1 VWIDVQRQWVY
12 LEGIFSG
19 SADIKHLL
27 PVESAR
33 FQNINSEFLTVMKKV
48 NKSPFVLDVLNVA
61 GIQKNLERLADLL
74 AKIQKA
80 LGEYLEKERSSFPR
94 FYFVGDEDLLE
105 IIGNSKDIRR
115 VMKHFKKMFAGI
127 STLQIDEEETQL
139 LGFASHEGEEVDF
152 RSPIILAEYPR
163 INDWLAKVEAEMRLS
178 LAHLLSQAVADL
190 KPIFKPDVGDDDL
203 AGLLNWVGVYPAQLV
218 VLAVQ
223 TVWTELVESAI
234 STSGLTGTLSLVT
247 RLLDLLADSVLQ
259 DIPVLQRR
267 KCEHL
272 ITELVHQR
280 DVIRSL
286 IASGTRDAT
295 DFAWLYHMRYYLN
308 DSVEDTL
315 LRLQVRMADAVF
327 PYGYEYLG
335 IPDRLVQTP
344 LTDRCYLTLTQA
356 LDHQL
361 GGSPFGPAGTGKTES
376 VKALGVQLGR
386 FVLVFC
392 CDETFDFQAMGRI
405 FVGLCQ
411 VGAWGCFD
419 EFNRLEERI
428 LSAVSQQVQSIQQGL
443 AEAATNPDTEVEL
456 VGKKLKI
463 NPRTGIFITMNPGYA
478 GRSNLPD
485 NLKKLFRSMSMT
497 RPDQEL
503 IAQVLLFS
511 KGFKAA
517 ETLASKIVPFF
528 NLCKEQLSPQP
539 HYDFGLR
546 ALKAV
551 LASAGIIKRDRHLA
565 TSDGATPEHHIL
577 EQQVMIQSVTE
588 TIVPK
593 LVADDVPLLKA

>member
-1 VWIDVQRQWVY
+1 
-12 LEGIFSG
+12 
-19 SADIKHLL
+19 
-27 PVESAR
+27 
-33 FQNINSEFLTVMKKV
+33 MKKV
-48 NKSPFVLDVLNVA
+48 NKSPFVLDVLNLT

-74 AKIQKA
+74 NKIQKA

-127 STLQIDEEETQL
+127 STLLIDDDETHL
-139 LGFASHEGEEVDF
+139 LGLASREGEEVAF
-152 RSPIILAEYPR
+152 RSAITLKDYPR
-163 INDWLAKVEAEMRLS
+163 INDWLAKVESEMRLS
-178 LAHLLSQAVADL
+178 LAYLLSKAVGEL
-190 KPIFKPDVGDDDL
+190 KAVFNPNAGEDAL
-203 AGLLNWVGVYPAQLV
+203 NGLLDWISSYPAQLV

-223 TVWTELVESAI
+223 TAWTDLVEHAI
-234 STSGLTGTLSLVT
+234 PENKLADILALVT
-247 RLLDLLADSVLQ
+247 RNLDMLADNVLR
-259 DIPVLQRR
+259 DIPVLERR

-286 IASGTRDAT
+286 ISTGTRNAS
-295 DFAWLYHMRYYLN
+295 DFAWLYHMRFYLN
-308 DSVEDTL
+308 DGIEDPL

-405 FVGLCQ
+405 FIGLCQ

-443 AEAATNPDTEVEL
+443 AAAASDPNAEVEL

-463 NPRTGIFITMNPGYA
+463 NTRTGIFITMNPGYA

-511 KGFKAA
+511 KGFRAA

-528 NLCKEQLSPQP
+528 NLCGEQLSPQP

-551 LASAGIIKRDRHLA
+551 LASAGIIKRDRHVESGDLN
-565 TSDGATPEHHIL
+565 DGIL

-593 LVADDVPLLKA
+593 LVADDVPLLKAYVTSIVKGSIADWQSTGGCLPWYSICVCRSR